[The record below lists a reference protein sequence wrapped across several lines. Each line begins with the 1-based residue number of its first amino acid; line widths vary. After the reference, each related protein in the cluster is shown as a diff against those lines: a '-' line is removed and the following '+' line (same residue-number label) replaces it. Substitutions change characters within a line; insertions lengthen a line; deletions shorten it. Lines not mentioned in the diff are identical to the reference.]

1 VGIGTTAPTGAL
13 YVVGDVTIDGAL
25 NVTDPVVQQS
35 DIGTDPNQIPLN
47 QYLGSLAYQNRE
59 WVTVDLITSVSGY
72 YVGENL
78 IIDSNGEWVGSQAGI
93 SGESGE
99 SGFSGGPGASG
110 ESGFSGAVGVSGTSG
125 FSGQAGPSNVLNAT
139 DTTTAG
145 TYYPVF
151 VDGAGTNTTP
161 RVRSTATAF
170 SFNPGT
176 GVVSAVDFDSLSDQ
190 TLKTNIQNITNSWDI
205 LGQLR
210 PVSFDWKDI
219 PKSSFGLVAQEVQ
232 SVQHNLVGQAQH
244 GLTVSYIQLIPLLIH
259 ALQTQQQRISDLE
272 KQIISP
278 H

>member
-93 SGESGE
+93 SGE
-99 SGFSGGPGASG
+99 SG